1 MAAVH
6 AVTFYDM
13 YEFIG
18 LIVSSN
24 VKQLAIRDEDKNKD
38 YLCPICQGDIGK
50 ETELIAE
57 LPCGTKVHH
66 YMHKECLGDLC
77 RYEGPIFCCP
87 ICRQGYILKSDYSK

>member
-57 LPCGTKVHH
+57 LLCGTKVHH
-66 YMHKECLGDLC
+66 YMHKGCLRDLC

-87 ICRQGYILKSDYSK
+87 ICRQGYTLKLDYSK